1 MSSDYDYASKVLVI
15 GDSGCGKS
23 ALIIRYC
30 ENEFSETYFNTI
42 GVDFKM
48 KTKEINNKNIK
59 INIWDTAGQEKFRS
73 LVSSYYR
80 NADIVILTFDLTNIQ
95 SFRNIEYW
103 YNEIDFLN
111 TYDKVIFLVG
121 TKCDNINNIIVNK
134 DEIDGMCKKYDIKY
148 YETSAKKNMNIDN
161 LFNNVFEEI
170 YNIYISKMTKPNL
183 SKENQLIIDQ
193 SKNKYNCMN
202 CMNCMNC
209 TIS

>member
-1 MSSDYDYASKVLVI
+1 MSSEYNYASKVLVI

-30 ENEFSETYFNTI
+30 DNEYSESYFNTI

-48 KTKEINNKNIK
+48 KTKEINNIKIK

-80 NADIVILTFDLTNIQ
+80 NADIVILTFDLTNII

-103 YNEIDFLN
+103 YNEINFVN
-111 TYDKVIFLVG
+111 PENRFIYMVG

-134 DEIDGMCKKYDIKY
+134 DEIDAFCKKYDIKY
-148 YETSAKKNMNIDN
+148 YETSAKKNINISE
-161 LFNNVFEEI
+161 LFNDVFEEI
-170 YNIYISKMTKPNL
+170 YKIYVSKLNKPNL
-183 SKENQLIIDQ
+183 SEEDLLIIEEPKN
-193 SKNKYNCMN
+193 KNKYNCV
-202 CMNCMNC
+202 NC

>member
-1 MSSDYDYASKVLVI
+1 MSSEYNYASKVLVI

-30 ENEFSETYFNTI
+30 DNEFSESYFNTI

-48 KTKEINNKNIK
+48 KTKEINNIKIK

-103 YNEIDFLN
+103 YNEIDFVN
-111 TYDKVIFLVG
+111 QHNKFIYLVG
-121 TKCDNINNIIVNK
+121 TKCDNINNIVVDK
-134 DEIDGMCKKYDIKY
+134 DEIDAFSKKYDIKY
-148 YETSAKKNMNIDN
+148 YDTSAKKNINISD
-161 LFNNVFEEI
+161 LFDNVFEEI
-170 YNIYISKMTKPNL
+170 YNIYISKLNKPNL
-183 SKENQLIIDQ
+183 SEEQQLIIEET
-193 SKNKYNCMN
+193 KNKYNCI
-202 CMNCMNC
+202 NC
-209 TIS
+209 TIC

>member
-1 MSSDYDYASKVLVI
+1 MSSDYNYASKVLVI

-23 ALIIRYC
+23 ALILRYC
-30 ENEFSETYFNTI
+30 DDEYSETYFNTI

-48 KTKEINNKNIK
+48 KTKEINNINIK

-95 SFRNIEYW
+95 SFRDLEYW

-111 TYDKVIFLVG
+111 NYSKTIFLVG
-121 TKCDNINNIIVNK
+121 TKCDNTNNIIVKK
-134 DEIDGMCKKYDIKY
+134 DDIDGFCKKYDIKY
-148 YETSAKKNMNIDN
+148 YETSAKKNINITN
-161 LFNNVFEEI
+161 LFDDIFEEI
-170 YNIYISKMTKPNL
+170 YNIYLSKLNKPNL
-183 SKENQLIIDQ
+183 NEEDQLIIHEPQ
-193 SKNKYNCMN
+193 TKY
-202 CMNCMNC
+202 NCMNC